1 MNEKFRCTEEEWLAL
16 HKKCNGDTLK
26 LTREE
31 MYLYKNKAEESNY
44 LPHFYIL
51 ICKRHLRKHRIY
63 YTLL

>member
-31 MYLYKNKAEESNY
+31 MYLYKNNRNAPKKY
-44 LPHFYIL
+44 QVQ
-51 ICKRHLRKHRIY
+51 KHLYHRVF
-63 YTLL
+63 